1 MVSSSGT
8 VCGEVFLS
16 ERGDESTLPAFLW
29 GCFGTFWISIG
40 EILRRSSGG
49 GACSSDDNFIF

>member
-8 VCGEVFLS
+8 VYGDVFLS
-16 ERGDESTLPAFLW
+16 ERVEESTLPAFLW

-49 GACSSDDNFIF
+49 GAWSSDDCLIF